1 MRLPLLAAAAVLALA
16 VAGCSD
22 DSTPPASTGGNQP
35 NSAAPAADKDP
46 TCALVPASLV
56 NSVVGSHFADPSE
69 QTNGSVVVCTYTGD
83 HTMII
88 RIETKSSADAFAAA
102 KTEYAKHN
110 LSTKDLAGFAD
121 EAYTSTISAVGVTTN
136 TLVARKGST
145 EILISSGLS
154 IDQLKQLETKLF
166 TVI

>member
-1 MRLPLLAAAAVLALA
+1 MRQPLLAATAVLAFA
-16 VAGCSD
+16 VAGCSN
-22 DSTPPASTGGNQP
+22 DSTPPATTGADTP
-35 NSAAPAADKDP
+35 NDAVAKDP
-46 TCALVPASLV
+46 TCALAPASLV
-56 NSVVGSHFADPSE
+56 NSIVGSHFADPSE

-102 KTEYAKHN
+102 KTEYAMHN

-136 TLVARKGST
+136 NLVARKGTT

-166 TVI
+166 SVV

>member
-1 MRLPLLAAAAVLALA
+1 MRLPLLAAAAVLAFA

-22 DSTPPASTGGNQP
+22 DSTPPANSGGNQP
-35 NSAAPAADKDP
+35 NSAAAGKDP

-56 NSVVGSHFADPSE
+56 NSVVGSHFSDPSE

-88 RIETKSSADAFAAA
+88 RIETKSSADAFSAA

-145 EILISSGLS
+145 EILI
-154 IDQLKQLETKLF
+154 
-166 TVI
+166 